1 MSGVP
6 QHEMYDLIVVGGG
19 LIGAATALGA
29 GRRGRRV
36 LLLDRSQP
44 QSVVGRFGMD
54 IRNVSVSP
62 ASRTLLEDLGV
73 WGQFTTAPFVTMQV
87 WEEQGTQAL
96 RFCADDVQRQELGWI
111 VENSLLVDALWQALA
126 RCASVTVA
134 TGEIIEGV
142 TERVDAMT
150 VATSTCEYQGRLL
163 VAADGAR
170 SAVREQLGVATSSF
184 PTGHFALVTLLDT
197 QLPHHG
203 VAHQRFLLDGPLA
216 LLPSV
221 QPNRV
226 SVVWSQSASNAQR
239 RQSLPDDAFCAEL
252 GEASE
257 LQLGQVI
264 ACDDRHI
271 FPLAQHLV
279 ENFNPLQR
287 VVLLGDSARVLH
299 PLAGL
304 GANVGFE
311 DVRDFLARLEALP
324 DGGDSGTRG
333 MWHAFAR
340 HRRARAQ
347 LMLALMTT
355 LRRVYAED
363 DPYLQWLRNLG
374 VKLTMASGPVK
385 RQVIREALGLGPL
398 AA

>member
-1 MSGVP
+1 VSG
-6 QHEMYDLIVVGGG
+6 ELYDLIVAGGG
-19 LIGAATALGA
+19 LIGAAAALGA
-29 GRRGRRV
+29 GQQGRRV
-36 LLLDRSQP
+36 LLIEREQP
-44 QSVVGRFGMD
+44 QAIVGTFGVD

-62 ASRTLLEDLGV
+62 ASRALLESLGA
-73 WGQFTTAPFVTMQV
+73 WGEVPAAPYVTMRV
-87 WEEQGTQAL
+87 WEEQGTQVL

-111 VENSLLVDALWQALA
+111 VENGELVESLWQALS
-126 RCASVTVA
+126 RCAGVTIALGETIEQVTEHIDYMSVA
-134 TGEIIEGV
+134 T
-142 TERVDAMT
+142 A
-150 VATSTCEYQGRLL
+150 TCEYRGRLL
-163 VAADGAR
+163 AAADGAR
-170 SAVREQLGVATSSF
+170 SVVREQLAVTTSSY
-184 PTGHFALVTLLDT
+184 PTGHVALVTLLDAE
-197 QLPHHG
+197 LPHQG

-221 QPNRV
+221 QPNKV
-226 SVVWSQSASNAQR
+226 SVVWSQSESAAQR
-239 RQSLPDDAFCAEL
+239 RQSLPAEAFCAEL

-257 LQLGQVI
+257 FQLGQI
-264 ACDDRHI
+264 TACDDRYI
-271 FPLAQHLV
+271 FPLTQHLV
-279 ENFNPLQR
+279 SSFNPLPR
-287 VVLLGDSARVLH
+287 VVLLGDAARVLH

-311 DVRDFLARLEALP
+311 DVRDFLARLNALP
-324 DGGDSGTRG
+324 NGADSGTRG
-333 MWHAFAR
+333 MWKAFAR